1 MKVIIV
7 GGGQVGAYIAH
18 TLLNNNI
25 DVKIIEN
32 RPGIFEKLVN
42 DFPDDVVVVGDGTSH
57 EKLIEAGIVDCDVL
71 VAVAGADETNLVV
84 STLAKLE
91 YGVPKTIAR
100 VNNPKNEWLFN
111 HQMGVDV
118 HLNQADLMSRMIIE
132 NIDLSNIETM
142 MKLSKGDYSII
153 KIKVMP
159 ISKAKNTAIK
169 DLQLPNRS
177 LLIAINRIDQV
188 ILPKGDIRI
197 AEDDEI
203 IALVHD
209 QEKDAITNL
218 FQN

>member
-7 GGGQVGAYIAH
+7 GGGQVGAFIAH
-18 TLLNNNI
+18 TLIKNKIN
-25 DVKIIEN
+25 VKIIEN
-32 RPGIFEKLVN
+32 RPGIYERLIN
-42 DFPDDVVVVGDGTSH
+42 DFPDDVVIVGDGTSH
-57 EKLIEAGIVDCDVL
+57 EKLVEAGITDCDVL

-118 HLNQADLMSRMIIE
+118 HLNQANLMSCMIIE
-132 NIDLSNIETM
+132 NIDLNNIETL

-153 KIKVMP
+153 KIKVLP
-159 ISKAKNTAIK
+159 ISKAKNVTVK
-169 DLQLPNRS
+169 ELKLPVRS

-203 IALVHD
+203 IALVHES
-209 QEKDAITNL
+209 EKDAVTNL
-218 FQN
+218 FQK

>member
-57 EKLIEAGIVDCDVL
+57 EKLIEAGIADCDVL

-111 HQMGVDV
+111 PSMGVDI
-118 HLNQADLMSRMIIE
+118 HLNQANLMSRMIIE

-153 KIKVMP
+153 KVKVLPM
-159 ISKAKNTAIK
+159 SSAKNVAIK
-169 DLQLPNRS
+169 DLKLPARS

-197 AEDDEI
+197 SADDEI

>member
-25 DVKIIEN
+25 EVKIIEN

-91 YGVPKTIAR
+91 YGVPKIIAR

-169 DLQLPNRS
+169 DLQLPARS

>member
-25 DVKIIEN
+25 EVKIIEN

-159 ISKAKNTAIK
+159 ISKAKNSAIK
-169 DLQLPNRS
+169 DLQLPARS

>member
-1 MKVIIV
+1 
-7 GGGQVGAYIAH
+7 
-18 TLLNNNI
+18 
-25 DVKIIEN
+25 
-32 RPGIFEKLVN
+32 
-42 DFPDDVVVVGDGTSH
+42 
-57 EKLIEAGIVDCDVL
+57 
-71 VAVAGADETNLVV
+71 
-84 STLAKLE
+84 
-91 YGVPKTIAR
+91 
-100 VNNPKNEWLFN
+100 
-111 HQMGVDV
+111 MGVDV

>member
-7 GGGQVGAYIAH
+7 GGGQVGAYIGH
-18 TLLNNNI
+18 TLLKNHI
-25 DVKIIEN
+25 DVRIVEN
-32 RPGIFEKLVN
+32 RPGIYDKLLL
-42 DFPDDVVVVGDGTSH
+42 DFPEGIVIHGDGTSH
-57 EKLIEAGIVDCDVL
+57 EKLIEAGIADCDVL

-111 HQMGVDV
+111 FQMGVDI

-132 NIDLSNIETM
+132 NMDLSNIETM

-153 KIKVMP
+153 KIKVLP
-159 ISKAKNTAIK
+159 QSHANSVAIK
-169 DLQLPNRS
+169 DLKLPAKS

-188 ILPKGDIRI
+188 ILPKGDVRI
-197 AEDDEI
+197 CSDDEI
-203 IALVHD
+203 IALIHD
-209 QEKDAITNL
+209 SEKDAITNL

>member
-7 GGGQVGAYIAH
+7 GGGQVGAYIAQ
-18 TLLNNNI
+18 TLLKNKI
-25 DVKIIEN
+25 DVKVIEN
-32 RPGIFEKLVN
+32 RPGIYDKLVK
-42 DFPDDVVVVGDGTSH
+42 DLPDGIVIHGDGTSH
-57 EKLIEAGIVDCDVL
+57 EKLIEAGIAECDVL

-111 HQMGVDV
+111 FQMGVDI
-118 HLNQADLMSRMIIE
+118 HLNQADLMSNMIIE
-132 NIDLSNIETM
+132 NMDLSNIETM

-153 KIKVMP
+153 KIKVLP
-159 ISKAKNTAIK
+159 QSHAKNVAIK
-169 DLQLPNRS
+169 DLKLPARS
-177 LLIAINRIDQV
+177 LLVAINRIDQV
-188 ILPKGDIRI
+188 ILPKGDIHI
-197 AEDDEI
+197 AADDEI

-209 QEKDAITNL
+209 TEKDAITNL